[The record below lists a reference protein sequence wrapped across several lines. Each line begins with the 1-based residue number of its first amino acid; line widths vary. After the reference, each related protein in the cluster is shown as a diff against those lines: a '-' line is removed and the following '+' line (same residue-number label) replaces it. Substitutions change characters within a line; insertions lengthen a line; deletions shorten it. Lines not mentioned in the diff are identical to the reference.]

1 MTMKFKAYYIIIE
14 LLTLA
19 LFVGFTD
26 FFTDTY
32 GASKDGIIYCSL
44 LLLRILLV
52 FCLYNKISNSNSTNC
67 RQ

>member
-1 MTMKFKAYYIIIE
+1 MIMKFKAYYALVE
-14 LLTLA
+14 LLTLFI
-19 LFVGFTD
+19 FVKFTD

-32 GASKDGIIYCSL
+32 GASKDGTIYCSL

-52 FCLYNKISNSNSTNC
+52 FCLYNKISNSNNTNC